1 MNEIL
6 GWFNPTRW
14 LILAVVVAGLLSAL
28 AGFGYHQ
35 RQIGKDAGRAEVQ
48 AKWDKRDKD
57 DAAARE
63 ADAREQVKFNERAAG
78 YHAEQVA
85 TLNGKL
91 GAAYAKIAQ
100 LSGRAC
106 LDAGTVSVLNSTGVL
121 DGGTAP
127 SEPASAPASAS
138 SGSGLRYSTDRDV
151 AGYIAL
157 CRTRYAEVADQLNR
171 ILDIEDQRHPQEK

>member
-1 MNEIL
+1 MTEIL

-35 RQIGKDAGRAEVQ
+35 RQIGKDEVRAEWKKKDEAD
-48 AKWDKRDKD
+48 AKL
-57 DAAARE
+57 RE